1 MQALNTESSFLV
13 PKKDTS
19 LVLKEGEEE
28 ESEMDAKIRKGLEKV
43 KKLDK
48 ILLEKCEYE
57 REVKEERRNMEREFQ
72 SQVVAVGI
80 CSWNLL

>member
-72 SQVVAVGI
+72 SQVVAVAI